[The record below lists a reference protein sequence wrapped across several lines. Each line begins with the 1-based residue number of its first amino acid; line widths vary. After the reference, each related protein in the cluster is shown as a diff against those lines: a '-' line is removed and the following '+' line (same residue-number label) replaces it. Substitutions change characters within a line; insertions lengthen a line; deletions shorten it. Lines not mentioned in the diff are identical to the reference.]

1 MKPIINLISFVVLV
15 LCLNLSLSGLSYSA
29 VESTGEINAKDNN
42 TGTLIAGSSANLIL
56 YLIIDMSQA
65 EPGEDIESIKI
76 SIPNGLTVSQKPV
89 KSVSVGDEDVP
100 NFTQLVQDNN
110 LIIVTLPKVITQT
123 KRVAIELTV
132 DASSVPVPQ
141 LTFIVGLIAIKQRLL
156 VASIKPGNADG
167 RVNNDSLTLKSVSAT
182 KPLPPTDLKVQ
193 PDPNGENDLI
203 LTWSMVDDPGVIGY
217 LIYRGDEQVGNVTG
231 KDQTSYV
238 DKELKPGSYT
248 YIVRSYKT
256 QTIRSDPSKSAIGI
270 APVDKKAPNPPVIEP
285 ELTAQ
290 VKGIK
295 IKWKLS
301 SSSDVIKYVIYCGAS
316 AGSVT
321 KIDEVDATKDTYLDT
336 KPPDTKSF
344 LYVVSAVDEAGNE
357 SKSSPT
363 QVRYVVYSSD
373 KPYPNPFTPRSD
385 DSRFNQVTFPITML
399 KSGEGD
405 FIIKIFDLDGNLVFE
420 KEAEKGS
427 REIKWNGKDTNDI
440 HVVNSGIYIYQATR
454 GGKPKIGSII
464 VAK

>member
-1 MKPIINLISFVVLV
+1 MKPTINLISFVVLV

-56 YLIIDMSQA
+56 NLTIDMSQA
-65 EPGEDIESIKI
+65 EPGEDIESIRI

-132 DASSVPVPQ
+132 DASPVPVPQ
-141 LTFIVGLIAIKQRLL
+141 LPFVVGLIAIKQRLL

-182 KPLPPTDLKVQ
+182 KPLPPTDIKVQ

-203 LTWSMVDDPGVIGY
+203 LTWSTVDDPGVSGY
-217 LIYRGDEQVGNVTG
+217 LIYRNDEQVGNVTG

-238 DKELKPGSYT
+238 DKDLKPGSYT

-256 QTIRSDPSKSAIGI
+256 QTLRSDPSKSASGT
-270 APVDKKAPNPPVIEP
+270 ALVDKKAPNPPVITP
-285 ELTAQ
+285 ELN
-290 VKGIK
+290 VLDKGIE
-295 IKWKLS
+295 INWKLS
-301 SSSDVIKYVIYCGAS
+301 SSSDVIKYVIYRGAS
-316 AGSVT
+316 VGSVT

-336 KPPDTKSF
+336 KSPETGSF
-344 LYVVSAVDEAGNE
+344 LYVISAVDDAGNE
-357 SKSSPT
+357 SKSSST
-363 QVRYVVYSSD
+363 QIRHVVSGD
-373 KPYPNPFTPRSD
+373 KPQPNPFTPRSTD
-385 DSRFNQVTFPITML
+385 ARFNQITFPITML
-399 KSGEGD
+399 KGGEGD
-405 FIIKIFDLDGNLVFE
+405 FTIKIFDLDGNPVFE

-427 REIKWNGKDTNDI
+427 REIKWNGKNISDRY
-440 HVVNSGIYIYQATR
+440 VNSGIYIYQATL
-454 GGKPKIGSII
+454 GDKYKIGSVI